1 MSANQGSSN
10 LNLKLN
16 DVLTNNDKEVVLT
29 GNAANALNGGST
41 RGFHGDGSTR
51 GRRRTRKHGGM
62 GGLQQL
68 VAQSLQSQ
76 RGGDNSG
83 GLMQLSAQSQASSY
97 KPMDAK
103 ATYDAYGAAYMDAVN
118 KLPLLSTLNQKGG
131 DSTGAI
137 VNLTSTRVPGANSGQ
152 VQPLVSGKSA
162 SDLGPALIGGVIL
175 KPRKMK
181 VSLHAPKKGNNMRGS
196 AVNTTRK
203 APRKI
208 RLGVKNLKT
217 RLNRAKKAHSHA
229 QNLGLP
235 IVKQRL
241 VKAGV
246 IKASSKAPEHMM
258 RTMYADLLVTKK
270 GL

>member
-1 MSANQGSSN
+1 MDTKALENA
-10 LNLKLN
+10 LN
-16 DVLTNNDKEVVLT
+16 TKEVVLT
-29 GNAANALNGGST
+29 GNAAEQMLGGKR
-41 RGFHGDGSTR
+41 RGG
-51 GRRRTRKHGGM
+51 RRTRKNGGGSAM

-68 VAQSLQSQ
+68 VAQTLQGQ

-83 GLMQLSAQSQASSY
+83 GLMQLSAQAQGSSY
-97 KPMDAK
+97 KPMDATQ
-103 ATYDAYGAAYMDAVN
+103 TYDAYRAAYMDAAN
-118 KLPLLSTLNQKGG
+118 KLPLLSTLTQKGG

-137 VNLTSTRVPGANSGQ
+137 VNLTSTRVPGSTVGQ

-181 VSLHAPKKGNNMRGS
+181 VSLNAPRKTHNMR
-196 AVNTTRK
+196 AAAALNTTRK

-208 RLGVKNLKT
+208 RLGIKNLKT

-229 QNLGLP
+229 QNLSLP
-235 IVKQRL
+235 ILKQRL

-246 IKASSKAPEHMM
+246 IKASSKAPEHML

>member
-1 MSANQGSSN
+1 MSANQGSNN

-16 DVLTNNDKEVVLT
+16 EVLNNNDRVVTLT
-29 GNAANALNGGST
+29 GNAANALNGSST
-41 RGFHGDGSTR
+41 G
-51 GRRRTRKHGGM
+51 GRRRTRKSGGM
-62 GGLQQL
+62 GGLQQ
-68 VAQSLQSQ
+68 VADMSLLTK

-83 GLMQLSAQSQASSY
+83 GLAQLSAQSQASSY
-97 KPMDAK
+97 KPMNATE
-103 ATYDAYGAAYMDAVN
+103 TYDAYRAAYMDAAN

-137 VNLTSTRVPGANSGQ
+137 VNLTSTRASGSSTGP
-152 VQPLVSGKSA
+152 VMPMVSGKSA

-181 VSLHAPKKGNNMRGS
+181 VSLNAPRKTHNMR
-196 AVNTTRK
+196 AAAALNTTRK

-229 QNLGLP
+229 QNLSLP
-235 IVKQRL
+235 ILKQRL

-246 IKASSKAPEHMM
+246 IKASSKAPEHML

>member
-1 MSANQGSSN
+1 MEGSVDLDKALTKEFFLTGKAANA
-10 LNLKLN
+10 
-16 DVLTNNDKEVVLT
+16 LT
-29 GNAANALNGGST
+29 GNAANALTGGKR
-41 RGFHGDGSTR
+41 RGG
-51 GRRRTRKHGGM
+51 RTRKSGGM
-62 GGLQQL
+62 GGLRQ
-68 VAQSLQSQ
+68 VMDMSLQQ

-83 GLMQLSAQSQASSY
+83 GLVQVAEQAKASSY
-97 KPMDAK
+97 SPMDPTQ
-103 ATYDAYGAAYMDAVN
+103 TYDAYREVYMRAAN
-118 KLPLLSTLNQKGG
+118 NLPLLSTLGHKGG
-131 DSTGAI
+131 YNTGATVNLASTHAPGPSTGP
-137 VNLTSTRVPGANSGQ
+137 VMPM
-152 VQPLVSGKSA
+152 VSGKSA

-181 VSLHAPKKGNNMRGS
+181 VSLNAPRKTNNMRGPTPT
-196 AVNTTRK
+196 NTTRK

-235 IVKQRL
+235 ILKQRL

-246 IKASSKAPEHMM
+246 IKASSKAPEHML